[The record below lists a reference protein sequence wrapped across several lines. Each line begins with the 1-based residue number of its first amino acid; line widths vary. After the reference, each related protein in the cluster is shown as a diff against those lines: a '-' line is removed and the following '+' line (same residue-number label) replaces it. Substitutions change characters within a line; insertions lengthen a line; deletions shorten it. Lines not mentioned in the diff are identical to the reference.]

1 MVVVMLC
8 RWGGEG
14 DGGCGE
20 NSGDGVAGGG
30 DWGWVMVVMVLWPHT
45 GGTEHP
51 TSPTYGHSVPACGAL
66 SALIGTGSPDLCFF
80 PKKQKLRYN
89 PLQN

>member
-1 MVVVMLC
+1 MLC

-51 TSPTYGHSVPACGAL
+51 TSPTYGHSGASLRGPLCAHRHRL
-66 SALIGTGSPDLCFF
+66 S
-80 PKKQKLRYN
+80 
-89 PLQN
+89 